1 MLIKPSAFPYNI
13 KAKTF
18 SSISVV
24 QDETA
29 GGILRNEGDAVFV
42 HCEDLQLDGE
52 DFADAERLV
61 EREVGELGHFFV
73 RSRFNLFP
81 WCEGNVK
88 NAWCGL
94 F

>member
-1 MLIKPSAFPYNI
+1 M
-13 KAKTF
+13 KT
-18 SSISVV
+18 IDGVL
-24 QDETA
+24 T
-29 GGILRNEGDAVFV
+29 LTLEGRLDTSNA
-42 HCEDLQLDGE
+42 LQTEQRLMSELDGE

-81 WCEGNVK
+81 WWEGDVK